1 MSRAGRRL
9 PAMLLAVLLVP
20 GLVACG
26 SGGAKG
32 TAGVVKVAPAQAA
45 DLIRQH
51 AGDATFVTLDV
62 RTPEE
67 YAGGHLSGATNVD
80 VNAADFGARIGRLTR
95 TSTYLVYCHSGNRS
109 ARATAQ
115 LHELGFGHVYEL
127 TGGIAAW
134 EQAGQPVVR

>member
-1 MSRAGRRL
+1 MSRTGRRL
-9 PAMLLAVLLVP
+9 SALLVAVLLAP

-26 SGGAKG
+26 SGGSKG
-32 TAGVVKVAPAQAA
+32 TAGVVKVAPAQAS
-45 DLIRQH
+45 DLARQH
-51 AGDATFVTLDV
+51 SGDATFVTLDV

-67 YAGGHLSGATNVD
+67 FAGGHLAGATNVD
-80 VNAADFGARIGRLTR
+80 VNASDFGARVGRLAR

-115 LHELGFGHVYEL
+115 MHDLGFGHVYEL